1 MWTDGARIAHGYRVL
16 QGQYSEAR
24 PSDQMDVVLL
34 PDGSVLEWLRALG
47 YVEEASSSEKD

>member
-1 MWTDGARIAHGYRVL
+1 
-16 QGQYSEAR
+16 
-24 PSDQMDVVLL
+24 MDVVLL